1 MLEEELLK
9 HGYQIEAEIGK
20 GASATTYRALSFKTN
35 QAVAVKVISLREVK
49 DWKIIELFERE
60 AKVLASLEHPHIPKY
75 IDYLTIDSPTDRY
88 FVMVQQLA
96 IGQSLQDLCEQGWQ
110 PDELQIKHIAIQL
123 MEILAY
129 LHQLNPPVIH
139 RDIKP
144 ANVIY
149 QPDEQKVFLVDFGAV
164 QDVYRNTFSYGKTF
178 VGTMGFV
185 APEQYKGSVSF
196 ASDLY
201 SLGATLVYLIT
212 GMNPADI
219 PRKRLKIDWR
229 PVASINISEDFS
241 DWVDNLL
248 EPIPED
254 RASSTADALTLLK
267 DGKKDS
273 FGLKPNISSPA
284 WVNLEWNTKRSRD
297 RLEIVATLKDF
308 SMKDLLLW
316 VFDIRNTFL
325 AVGLRGSGFPE
336 LVVLSIAISI
346 ASATSHFFFVPFF
359 LSIFLSICCFFGIVY
374 WIFASRLYPILKLQ
388 RLKGKTYFE
397 VRIDQEELRLFQK
410 GTNQKYVLKTDQ
422 VSEITSVRYPYG
434 IDFPT
439 ILRIIF
445 PTILPKSY
453 ILIIFLI
460 IFCNFLLLK
469 INFISYILVYFP
481 LSLFIISRFWLL
493 LGLVWLLSGLFFQFI
508 IIVVGWFMNNM
519 NKTMNTPSLMTIYYG
534 VNRYSILS
542 DFVLQPDH
550 LQWVGEMIR
559 EFLGLEKESEQKS

>member
-9 HGYQIEAEIGK
+9 HGYQIEAEIGT
-20 GASATTYRALSFKTN
+20 GASATTYRALSLKTN

-60 AKVLASLEHPHIPKY
+60 AKVLASLEHPQIPKY

-229 PVASINISEDFS
+229 PVALINISEGFS

-273 FGLKPNISSPA
+273 FELKSNISSPA
-284 WVNLEWNTKRSRD
+284 WVNLEWNTKRNRD
-297 RLEIVATLKDF
+297 KLEIVATLKDF

-336 LVVLSIAISI
+336 LVVLTI
-346 ASATSHFFFVPFF
+346 ASATSPVFVH
-359 LSIFLSICCFFGIVY
+359 FLSICRFWAIVY

-410 GTNQKYVLKTDQ
+410 GTNQEYVFKTDQ
-422 VSEITSVRYPYG
+422 VSEITSVRYPCG
-434 IDFPT
+434 IDFRT

-453 ILIIFLI
+453 ILIICLI
-460 IFCNFLLLK
+460 IFCNFLLYPWIYR
-469 INFISYILVYFP
+469 INFIFYISNILVYFTF
-481 LSLFIISRFWLL
+481 SLVDICRFWFL

-508 IIVVGWFMNNM
+508 INVVAWFT

-550 LQWVGEMIR
+550 LQWVGEVIK
-559 EFLGLEKESEQKS
+559 EFLGLEKELEQKS

>member
-20 GASATTYRALSFKTN
+20 GASATTYRALSLKTN

-60 AKVLASLEHPHIPKY
+60 AKVLASLEHPHIPRY

-96 IGQSLQDLCEQGWQ
+96 IGQSLQDLYEQGWQ

-129 LHQLNPPVIH
+129 LHQLNPPIIH

-164 QDVYRNTFSYGKTF
+164 QDVYRNTFSHGKTF

-219 PRKRLKIDWR
+219 TRKRLKIDWR
-229 PVASINISEDFS
+229 PVALINISEGFS

-273 FGLKPNISSPA
+273 FGLKSKISSPA
-284 WVNLEWNTKRSRD
+284 WVNLEWNTKRNRD
-297 RLEIVATLKDF
+297 KLEIVATLKDF

-336 LVVLSIAISI
+336 LVVLTI
-346 ASATSHFFFVPFF
+346 ASATSPVFVR
-359 LSIFLSICCFFGIVY
+359 FLSICRFWAIVY

-410 GTNQKYVLKTDQ
+410 GTNQKYVFKTDQ

-434 IDFPT
+434 IDFRT

-453 ILIIFLI
+453 ILIICLI
-460 IFCNFLLLK
+460 IFCNFLLYPWIHK
-469 INFISYILVYFP
+469 INFIFYISNILVYFTF
-481 LSLFIISRFWLL
+481 SLVDICRFWFL

-508 IIVVGWFMNNM
+508 ISVVGWFM

-550 LQWVGEMIR
+550 LQWVGEVIK
-559 EFLGLEKESEQKS
+559 EFLGLEKELEQKS